1 MLSNIF
7 SKTLQ
12 TITEALKTVTEI
24 VQGKK
29 GGIALCLKLYPHLF
43 ATGAV
48 RIVPRWAQVGIRPL
62 FISGPLKRVCKT
74 VVVGN

>member
-1 MLSNIF
+1 MLLIGKKLVIMFLSLIYFSNALQHF

-29 GGIALCLKLYPHLF
+29 GGHCLVSNFTHTYLPQEPFK
-43 ATGAV
+43 
-48 RIVPRWAQVGIRPL
+48 
-62 FISGPLKRVCKT
+62 
-74 VVVGN
+74 